1 MKPDPWP
8 CCCWMAGPRPKIPP
22 RGLMVRLTV
31 SMRTTAGPAFSTA
44 STITE
49 LLGCRDG
56 AGAASVIRGC
66 SGGCRPGREILVAVQ
81 EVSRP
86 AETAVRVRRDRK
98 RGWTIGSGRAS
109 LKASLKTDP
118 RARAAYI
125 RPSRRGLL
133 VQQGD
138 QLWHRVSQELQARLS
153 KPTFETWIRPA
164 RCRSF
169 GGDLLQLE
177 APNSFA
183 CGWLHKNYLTMIA
196 AVASEHAGRPVRV
209 EVLVAPG
216 ADPLPL
222 PQEQDTAAAPAAPER
237 PTPPPPRA
245 PARAASSLFRPG
257 AGLNTRYVFNR
268 FVVGANSRMAH
279 AASLAVAEA
288 PGREFNPLFICGG
301 VGLGKTHLMQAI
313 GHYRLEID
321 PEARVFYVST
331 ETFTNDLIQAIRKDG
346 MQAFRDRYRAA
357 DLILVDDIQFIEGK
371 EYTQEEFFHTFNAL
385 HEAGRQ
391 IVIASDRPPSQI
403 PRLQERLISRFSMGL
418 IADIQT
424 PDLETR
430 MAILHKKAE
439 AEQMALPRE
448 LIQYIAGRF
457 TSNIRELEGALTR
470 AVAFASITG
479 LPMTV
484 ESVAPMLDPVGNDV
498 AVTPQQVLEKVA
510 EVFEVAIEEMLSPSR
525 KRAVSQSRQVG
536 MYLMRQSTSLSLPR
550 IGEAFG
556 GKDHSTVM
564 YAVEQVEKKL
574 SSDPDLARRVQ
585 QVRDLLQIDSR
596 KRR

>member
-1 MKPDPWP
+1 
-8 CCCWMAGPRPKIPP
+8 MAGQDE
-22 RGLMVRLTV
+22 
-31 SMRTTAGPAFSTA
+31 
-44 STITE
+44 E
-49 LLGCRDG
+49 LWLR
-56 AGAASVIRGC
+56 
-66 SGGCRPGREILVAVQ
+66 
-81 EVSRP
+81 
-86 AETAVRVRRDRK
+86 
-98 RGWTIGSGRAS
+98 
-109 LKASLKTDP
+109 
-118 RARAAYI
+118 
-125 RPSRRGLL
+125 
-133 VQQGD
+133 VQQA
-138 QLWHRVSQELQARLS
+138 LQASLS

-164 RCRSF
+164 RC
-169 GGDLLQLE
+169 GGYAEGHLQVL

-183 CGWLHKNYLTMIA
+183 RGWLVKNYLAKIE
-196 AVASEHAGRPVRV
+196 AVASDLVGRPVAVAVAVASDPEAVADGGGVAAGPATAV
-209 EVLVAPG
+209 ERSETPGDVA
-216 ADPLPL
+216 AV
-222 PQEQDTAAAPAAPER
+222 ER
-237 PTPPPPRA
+237 RSTGGKSPRQI
-245 PARAASSLFRPG
+245 AS
-257 AGLNTRYVFNR
+257 LNPRYVFSR
-268 FVVGANSRMAH
+268 FVVGPNSRMAH
-279 AASLAVAEA
+279 AAALAVAEA

-301 VGLGKTHLMQAI
+301 VGLGKTHLMQAV

-321 PEARVFYVST
+321 PQARVFYVST

-418 IADIQT
+418 IADIQA

-439 AEQMALPRE
+439 TEQMALPRE
-448 LIQYIAGRF
+448 LIHYIAGRF

-484 ESVAPMLDPVGNDV
+484 ESVAPMLDPVGNEV
-498 AVTPQQVLEKVA
+498 EVTPQQVLDKVA
-510 EVFEVAIEEMLSPSR
+510 EVFAVRVDEMLSPSR
-525 KRAVSQSRQVG
+525 KRAVSQARQVG
-536 MYLMRQSTSLSLPR
+536 MYLMRQSTKLSLPR

-564 YAVEQVEKKL
+564 YAVDQVEKKL
-574 SSDPDLARRVQ
+574 ASDPALSRQIQ

-596 KRR
+596 KKR